1 LLIAKGTMGHSHHFE
16 NWPFETPINTLAL
29 ATRHVVEGTLLV
41 LFVVTAQENICIVN
55 LGWASTA

>member
-1 LLIAKGTMGHSHHFE
+1 MGHSHHFE